1 MLSIKHISVFFLFLL
16 FATELS
22 AQFVNYG
29 TDPASFKWRQA
40 KTKNYKLIY
49 PEGLDSIAYRYAK
62 ILETV
67 FKHETKT
74 IGNASHRR
82 YPVVMHPS
90 NMLSNGMVSWAP
102 RRMEILTT
110 PHPNKYSQS
119 WDMMLAVHESR
130 HMLQMNNLTQGMVRP
145 FYFISG
151 EQIAGISAGFIP
163 RWFLEGDA
171 VATETAMT
179 NSGRGRFPEFN
190 MPFRAQK
197 LSSDFY
203 SFDKWSLG
211 SYKDYT
217 GDIYAFGYNIVAFA
231 RRQYGEDVWAKV
243 INRYTRKIP
252 TGSPFHNAIGREM
265 GINTTTLF
273 NQTFSYLGNE
283 WERLDSL
290 YFLSGFEDIT
300 EKISPENKSYTS
312 YKHPYATRGSGII
325 AIKSS
330 LKDSDAIVL
339 IKDSEEKH
347 LSYVGRINS
356 KLIYNNDRIYWTE
369 NVTGLRWV
377 HENYSDLRYYDM
389 KTKRISSITTRQ
401 RFNNP
406 AINDEGKLAAVSENS
421 IYGWNSIKI
430 INIKDGKVLTSFSTP
445 DNVSIQDIVFINQHE
460 IAAISVSD
468 KGSSIIKLDTKKGE
482 WTVLLDSTFANLS
495 SLFIKDE
502 QLLFESGV
510 NGTNNVYFL
519 HLPTSKTLQATNA
532 RFGIFHPTISD
543 DNHYLLFS
551 DYQANGHS
559 LARVSLDRIKSEQ
572 YNFKEPYINEFAEI
586 VSEQENFI
594 LDTATIKDV
603 RFEPKAYKKRTKLF
617 NIHSWAPV
625 FYDIASIININ
636 SDNLST
642 VVKPGASIISQ
653 NELNTMISQLGWYYE
668 NGEHHGKIAL
678 TYMGWYPIFDL
689 TIDYGG
695 KAIERVWGQDND
707 GKLTFLGTHLP
718 NKRIEGDARVYVPF
732 NLNKNNMI
740 RGFQPSLSYHFTNN
754 RYQQIESGAFRNY
767 QYLLSELRFY
777 NYTRLAANDILPRW
791 GYQLRLQ
798 NVMVPFGSEN
808 HGSLYT
814 ARLTGYMPGL
824 IKNNGLMLNLGY
836 QFQSIDGKPL
846 FIAKQLLNSPRG
858 YNYQVSTRQMLTL
871 NADYSFSI
879 ICPDFSI
886 GTMAYIKRV
895 RSNIFFDVTKDQIN
909 IHEAW
914 NTASSYGADLIF
926 DCNLFRFGFPLSI
939 GARIIKPINFGET
952 QVESLFSI
960 SF

>member
-1 MLSIKHISVFFLFLL
+1 MLSIKHICIVLFFLL
-16 FATELS
+16 FTTELS
-22 AQFVNYG
+22 AQFVDYG

-40 KTKNYKLIY
+40 KTENYKLIY
-49 PEGLDSIAYRYAK
+49 PEGLDSVAYRYAK
-62 ILETV
+62 ILEAV
-67 FKHETKT
+67 FQHETKT
-74 IGNASHRR
+74 IGNAPHRR

-110 PHPNKYSQS
+110 PHPNKYAQS

-130 HMLQMNNLTQGMVRP
+130 HVLQMNNLTQGLVRP

-151 EQIAGISAGFIP
+151 EQIAGVSAGLIP

-179 NSGRGRFPEFN
+179 NSGRGRLPEFN

-217 GDIYAFGYNIVAFA
+217 GDIYAFGYNIAAFA
-231 RRQYGEDVWAKV
+231 RKQYGEDIWARV
-243 INRYTRKIP
+243 ISRYTRKIP
-252 TGSPFHNAIGREM
+252 IGSPFHYAIRREM
-265 GINTTTLF
+265 GINTAALF

-312 YKHPYATRGSGII
+312 YKFPYATKDSGII

-330 LKDSDAIVL
+330 LKDADAIVQ
-339 IKDSEEKH
+339 IKDGKEKH
-347 LSYVGRINS
+347 LRYVGRINS
-356 KLIYNNDRIYWTE
+356 KLIYNNDRIYWAE
-369 NVTGLRWV
+369 NVAGLRWM

-389 KTKRISSITTRQ
+389 KTRRISSITTRQ

-406 AINDEGKLAAVSENS
+406 AINNDGELAAVAENS
-421 IYGWNSIKI
+421 IDGWNSIKI
-430 INIKDGKVLTSFSTP
+430 INIKDGEVLSSFPTP
-445 DNVSIQDIVFINQHE
+445 ENVSIQDLVFINQHE
-460 IAAISVSD
+460 IAAIGVSD
-468 KGSSIIKLDTKKGE
+468 KGSSIIKLDTKKNE
-482 WTVLLDSTFANLS
+482 WTALLDPTFASLN
-495 SLFIKDE
+495 SLFIENE
-502 QLLFESGV
+502 QLFFESGV
-510 NGTNNVYFL
+510 NGTNNIYFL
-519 HLPTSKTLQATNA
+519 HLPTLKTFQATNA
-532 RFGIFHPTISD
+532 RFGAFYPAISD
-543 DNHYLLFS
+543 DNSHLLFS
-551 DYQANGHS
+551 DYQANGYN
-559 LARVSLDRIKSEQ
+559 LARVSLDRIKPEQ
-572 YNFKEPYINEFAEI
+572 YNFNKPYINELAKVI
-586 VSEQENFI
+586 SEQENFI

-603 RFEPKAYKKRTKLF
+603 NFEPKAYKKGTKLF

-625 FYDIASIININ
+625 FYDIASVINVN

-642 VVKPGASIISQ
+642 MVKPGASIISQ

-668 NGEHHGKIAL
+668 NGEHHGKVAL
-678 TYMGWYPIFDL
+678 TYMGWYPVFDL
-689 TIDYGG
+689 TLDYGG
-695 KAIERVWGQDND
+695 KAIEREWGQDD
-707 GKLTFLGTHLP
+707 EGQLTFFGSYLP
-718 NKRIEGDARVYVPF
+718 HKRIEGDARVYIPF
-732 NLNKNNMI
+732 NLNRNNMI
-740 RGFQPSLSYHFTNN
+740 RGFQPSLSYFFTNN
-754 RYQQIESGAFRNY
+754 RHQQIGSGTFSNY

-798 NVMVPFGSEN
+798 HVMVPFGSEN
-808 HGSLYT
+808 HGNLYA
-814 ARLTGYMPGL
+814 ARLTGYLPGL

-836 QFQSIDGKPL
+836 QFQSVDGKPL
-846 FIAKQLLNSPRG
+846 FISKQLLNRPRG
-858 YNYQVSTRQMLTL
+858 YSYQVSTRQMLTL

-879 ICPDFSI
+879 ISPDFSI
-886 GTMAYIKRV
+886 GTIAYIKRI
-895 RSNIFFDVTKDQIN
+895 RSNIFFDITKNQIN
-909 IHEAW
+909 TYEAW
-914 NTASSYGADLIF
+914 NTTSSYGADLIF
-926 DCNLFRFGFPLSI
+926 DCNLFRFGYPLSI
-939 GARIIKPINFGET
+939 GTRIIKPINFGET